1 MKKMFLLLLFF
12 SSVLYAGEIE
22 VYFTPSPDC
31 ENQIIKRINES
42 NQTIDAAVYSITN
55 DAITTALIDA
65 HKRGVKLRILT
76 DRTQAGNKS
85 STVKEIENAGI
96 AVMRHRKHKIQH
108 DKFAIFDG
116 QKGVTGSYN
125 WTNAA
130 TYKNAENCLF
140 FSDEVIKRYEERFEQ
155 LWQLNKE
162 AYRKQELKSRK

>member
-1 MKKMFLLLLFF
+1 MKKLFFLLFL
-12 SSVLYAGEIE
+12 SSTLYATETQ

-31 ENQIIKRINES
+31 ENHIIKRIEETQN
-42 NQTIDAAVYSITN
+42 TIDAAVYSITN
-55 DAITTALIDA
+55 NAITKALIDA
-65 HKRGVKLRILT
+65 HNRGVKIRILT

-85 STVKEIENAGI
+85 STVKELESTGI
-96 AVMRHRKHKIQH
+96 DLMRHRKYKIQH
-108 DKFAIFDG
+108 DKFAVFDG

-140 FSDEVIKRYEERFEQ
+140 FEDSSVQKYEKRFED

-162 AYRKQELKSRK
+162 AYRKKALKDRQ

>member
-1 MKKMFLLLLFF
+1 MTLPF
-12 SSVLYAGEIE
+12 
-22 VYFTPSPDC
+22 
-31 ENQIIKRINES
+31 
-42 NQTIDAAVYSITN
+42 
-55 DAITTALIDA
+55 
-65 HKRGVKLRILT
+65 LRIIFFTLT
-76 DRTQAGNKS
+76 ELLQYN
-85 STVKEIENAGI
+85 
-96 AVMRHRKHKIQH
+96 KIQH

-162 AYRKQELKSRK
+162 AYRKKELKSRK